1 MFKTITSVLDPKKN
15 PSNEDLQKISSYI
28 FCKWLSGS
36 PHAVGAANQINL
48 YSDIPIENQYKMIK
62 SAFAGKIKYIPYP
75 KSITEDK
82 LKKIKYIAEHF
93 NINEDKANEY
103 LEYMSVDEINKII
116 TMYSD
121 YELKKGNKCH

>member
-1 MFKTITSVLDPKKN
+1 MFKTITSSLDLKKN
-15 PSNEDLQKISSYI
+15 PTLEEIQKISSFV
-28 FCKWLSGS
+28 FCRWLSGS
-36 PHAVGAANQINL
+36 PHTISAANAINV
-48 YSDIPIENQYKMIK
+48 YTDIPIENQYKMIK

-121 YELKKGNKCH
+121 YELKKGNK